1 MDRKLARRNLR
12 TGLIVSTIMLLMLRP
27 DLPGG
32 RDLHRLMAAIETEA
46 PPVGEEVHMPE
57 PSILPIVNA
66 VGVTLALVG
75 ITLSLD
81 DHRRRPRDL
90 PRHRWSLWIRAAS
103 HEMSELPL
111 DHSSH

>member
-1 MDRKLARRNLR
+1 MSPL
-12 TGLIVSTIMLLMLRP
+12 
-27 DLPGG
+27 
-32 RDLHRLMAAIETEA
+32 ETEA

-75 ITLSLD
+75 LTLSIAVTIIGLV
-81 DHRRRPRDL
+81 L
-90 PRHRWSLWIRAAS
+90 FLVTLVAWVRAAA
-103 HEMSELPL
+103 HEISELPL

>member
-1 MDRKLARRNLR
+1 MSPL
-12 TGLIVSTIMLLMLRP
+12 
-27 DLPGG
+27 
-32 RDLHRLMAAIETEA
+32 ETDA

-75 ITLSLD
+75 ITLSPAISIIGLVIFIV
-81 DHRRRPRDL
+81 
-90 PRHRWSLWIRAAS
+90 SLVAWVRAAA
-103 HEMSELPL
+103 HEISELPL